1 MALRFTDAA
10 TNIRVV
16 QASLSTFSLGV
27 WYRRPTS
34 ASGFGVDSIVAAAFG
49 YGIVHNTTSLCAR
62 VNFTAAPPS
71 PVVQPAAGEWVYIN
85 ITSDGGDY
93 ILRAFE
99 DETAAVVGAIAADWT
114 PLSEADVAIG
124 DAEEAF
130 GAGLADSAYLHMRVW
145 SSVLSEAQLNAEKNS
160 PTPVI
165 TSGLL
170 SACPLATALTATNGT
185 SATIGAGS
193 GYEFVEALP
202 LVLSGGGA
210 SPVDPGVILPPPPA
224 AFGPDRGF
232 GFGY

>member
-16 QASLSTFSLGV
+16 QASLSAFSLGV

-34 ASGFGVDSIVAAAFG
+34 ASGFGADSIVAAAFG
-49 YGIVHNTTSLCAR
+49 YAIVHNTTSLCAR
-62 VNFTAAPPS
+62 VNFTHDPPS
-71 PVVQPAAGEWVYIN
+71 PVVQPAAGEWVYIA

-114 PLSEADVAIG
+114 PLSEADVVIG
-124 DAEEAF
+124 DAQEAF
-130 GAGLADSAYLHMRVW
+130 GAGLADSVYLHMRVW
-145 SSVLSEAQLNAEKNS
+145 SSVLSQAQLNAEKNS

-165 TSGLL
+165 TAGLV
-170 SACPLATALTATNGT
+170 SAVPFTSSLAATNGT
-185 SATIGAGS
+185 NATVGTGS
-193 GYEFVEALP
+193 GYEFIAALP

-210 SPVDPGVILPPPPA
+210 AIDPGVILA
-224 AFGPDRGF
+224 QLAGAFGPDRGF